1 MTMKQNHGKVGT
13 HRAIWAFSLPLIVFM
28 FLSAMS
34 VSAQTLSFSTSGG
47 VGVTGPDAGGNFHTS
62 LGTFNGL
69 GLGAAP
75 AGYSLIS
82 SNFTGPG
89 GVTGALYSTSYAMT
103 AVDGNPNRPSAV
115 TAAVTTN
122 FAKPAAIALYSCP
135 VAGACGAVGGYV
147 QMSTNIAAPTTVW
160 AGIPAGGA
168 GPATANLGVFISSA
182 NGNGA
187 SAFSGTDA
195 TNVTIQYTLR
205 QTVSPNKFVNVNL
218 VLDTLKL
225 TVQNAVSLGFAQGA
239 TTVGGGAACGLG
251 GSVVVGSASDVSFN
265 LGPVDGLGIHTPT
278 CGGTVSAIAVGT
290 TSATYATAY
299 KITPAF
305 SGITTSPTPT
315 ATIALTSAGF
325 TNSGTLSVQE
335 GSSAAAMASVPTS
348 GSTHI
353 FTTTVSNV
361 AIERF
366 IGLTILN
373 NNSGI
378 ANRFPNR
385 AAAGPFTASADAALV
400 TFTMTVF

>member
-1 MTMKQNHGKVGT
+1 
-13 HRAIWAFSLPLIVFM
+13 
-28 FLSAMS
+28 
-34 VSAQTLSFSTSGG
+34 
-47 VGVTGPDAGGNFHTS
+47 
-62 LGTFNGL
+62 
-69 GLGAAP
+69 
-75 AGYSLIS
+75 
-82 SNFTGPG
+82 
-89 GVTGALYSTSYAMT
+89 
-103 AVDGNPNRPSAV
+103 
-115 TAAVTTN
+115 
-122 FAKPAAIALYSCP
+122 
-135 VAGACGAVGGYV
+135 
-147 QMSTNIAAPTTVW
+147 MSTNTGAPTTVW
-160 AGIPAGGA
+160 SGIPAGGA
-168 GPATANLGVFISSA
+168 GPATANLGIFISGA
-182 NGNGA
+182 NGTNG
-187 SAFSGTDA
+187 FSGTDA
-195 TNVTIQYTLR
+195 TNVTIQFTLA

-251 GSVVVGSASDVSFN
+251 GSVVIGSASDVSFN
-265 LGPVDGLGIHTPT
+265 LGSVDGLGISTPT
-278 CGGTVSAIAVGT
+278 CGGTVAAVAVGAP
-290 TSATYATAY
+290 SATYATAY

-325 TNSGTLSVQE
+325 TNSGSLSIQE
-335 GSSAAAMASVPTS
+335 GASAVAMAAVPTS
-348 GSTHI
+348 GSTHT